1 MFHQIIKI
9 IKGSLSFLCYALNTI
24 FFSCPIIFFAFFKLI
39 PITVSRAFL
48 SRLMDFCASS
58 WIAVNSLIQALFTST
73 EWVITGDSHQ
83 LSKKGWYLV
92 IANHQSWVDIL
103 VLQHVLNPRIPFLKF
118 FLKKELIYVPVLGIA
133 WWALDFLFMQRFT
146 KAQIAKHPHLRGK
159 DLETTKQACEK
170 FKHNPVSVM
179 NFIEGTRITPQKH
192 QQQQSPYQQLLIP
205 KAGGVAFALQAMGEH
220 LQQIVDVTIY
230 YPESIPSFWDYIS
243 GDVMKIEVNIQ
254 VREISSELIGDY
266 QGDDDFRQSF
276 KTWLTN
282 LWYEKDK
289 KLLDMKKET
298 KEV

>member
-1 MFHQIIKI
+1 M
-9 IKGSLSFLCYALNTI
+9 
-24 FFSCPIIFFAFFKLI
+24 
-39 PITVSRAFL
+39 SRAFL

-133 WWALDFLFMQRFT
+133 WWALDFPFMQRFT